1 MNNELHD
8 TEVFIWSKIYVFFY
22 FISKIK
28 AEISNIWDISKRKV
42 TSCSQDF
49 CLEINRNIWQQWNE
63 YRNNRHQYFW
73 MRSRKT
79 IVSNIIYFN
88 FVKVQMYTNLNIL
101 VLERQRFHQETSK
114 AVYFFNKPVE
124 LGITFTS
131 FIV

>member
-1 MNNELHD
+1 MN
-8 TEVFIWSKIYVFFY
+8 TKIIATS
-22 FISKIK
+22 IS
-28 AEISNIWDISKRKV
+28 ECV
-42 TSCSQDF
+42 
-49 CLEINRNIWQQWNE
+49 LV
-63 YRNNRHQYFW
+63 
-73 MRSRKT
+73 KT

>member
-1 MNNELHD
+1 MN
-8 TEVFIWSKIYVFFY
+8 TKIIATS
-22 FISKIK
+22 IS
-28 AEISNIWDISKRKV
+28 ECV
-42 TSCSQDF
+42 
-49 CLEINRNIWQQWNE
+49 LV
-63 YRNNRHQYFW
+63 
-73 MRSRKT
+73 KT

-114 AVYFFNKPVE
+114 AVYFELNKPVE